1 MTYENIQFPTLDG
14 TTLRGRL
21 YHPSGAGPYPAV
33 IAYVGIGGVAEN
45 VWDIAEHFTSAGMA
59 LLAYDHR
66 SMGYSDGEP
75 RQLIDPWQQSRDARD
90 ALTYLSKREDVDSDK
105 IGLWGISLGGAV
117 ALFISAV
124 DTRVKAVV
132 SIVPPVSGLSAR
144 TLFPADQLR
153 ELEELMLADRAAI
166 LEGGAATLLQTNG
179 RRTPGGPPIMFE
191 DPDGVEFTD
200 DFQVFPS
207 YRNELALLSLSNLF
221 EFEPMAYA
229 SRLKLPL
236 LLVTAEE
243 DTVAPVEDALEMYAH
258 IPEPKQHW
266 SYQGQHYGILVR
278 QYREIID
285 RTSRW
290 LAGTLSS
297 LDSDKQ

>member
-1 MTYENIQFPTLDG
+1 MNYDDIQFPTLDG
-14 TTLRGRL
+14 TILRGRF
-21 YHPSGAGPYPAV
+21 YRPSGPGPYPTV

-45 VWDIAEHFTSAGMA
+45 VWDIAEHFTSAGLA
-59 LLAYDHR
+59 VLAYDHR

-90 ALTYLSKREDVDSDK
+90 ALTYLSQREDVDSDQ

-117 ALFISAV
+117 SLFVAAV
-124 DTRVKAVV
+124 DPRVKAIV

-144 TLFPADQLR
+144 GLFPAEQLR
-153 ELEELMLADRAAI
+153 ELEQLALADRIAI
-166 LEGGAATLLQTNG
+166 LAGGSATLLQTNG

-221 EFEPMAYA
+221 EFEPIAYA
-229 SRLKLPL
+229 TRLTLPL

-243 DTVAPVEDALEMYAH
+243 DTVAPVEDALEMYSH

-266 SYQGQHYGILVR
+266 SYPGQHYGILVR

-285 RTSRW
+285 RTGHW
-290 LAGTLSS
+290 LAATLTS
-297 LDSDKQ
+297 LDSDQ